1 LVLAFPIEER
11 HHPIGPSR
19 VGAVRTVWKDA
30 GMNIRQGHRS
40 GRRPAIARRVRL
52 AVLAALALPPVLAAC
67 GDVRAQAPAPAP
79 LKLRVVGGIAGV
91 NQFVLH
97 EEPFWTR
104 ELARRSGGRYGA
116 DIVPFDR
123 AGVPGHDMLT
133 LMRLGVVPFGTVLL
147 GQVVARHPELGA
159 PDLAGLSP
167 DVGTLRR
174 AVAAFRPQLAQSLR
188 DDHALELLA
197 VYIYPA
203 QVFFCTDTITSLK
216 ELAGRRIRVSSPTQ
230 ADFVAALDAIPVS
243 TAFTEIVPAMRS
255 GRVQCAVTGAV
266 SGRAIGL
273 DEIARTVYAM
283 PVSWGIALFA
293 ANRDAWQALPD
304 DLRRL
309 LREELPRL
317 EAAIWDESERETG
330 RPPTCG
336 VGPDCRS
343 GASSASPL
351 VVWPSEAEQRKRR
364 ELFEREILPRW
375 VQRCGAECARL
386 WNRTLAATLGV
397 KSPVAP

>member
-1 LVLAFPIEER
+1 
-11 HHPIGPSR
+11 
-19 VGAVRTVWKDA
+19 
-30 GMNIRQGHRS
+30 MNIGQAHRS
-40 GRRPAIARRVRL
+40 GRRPAFARHARGL
-52 AVLAALALPPVLAAC
+52 VLAALALAAVLAGC
-67 GDVRAQAPAPAP
+67 GDARAQAPVPAP
-79 LKLRVVGGIAGV
+79 LRLRIVGGLAGV

-97 EEPFWTR
+97 EEPFWSR

-123 AGVPGHDMLT
+123 AGVPGQDMLN
-133 LMRLGVVPFGTVLL
+133 LMRLGVVPLGTALL
-147 GQVVARHPELGA
+147 GQVVAAHPELGA

-174 AVAAFRPQLAQSLR
+174 VVAAFRPQLARSLR

-203 QVFFCTDTITSLK
+203 QVFFCTDRITSLK

-230 ADFVAALDAIPVS
+230 ADFVTALDATPVS
-243 TAFTEIVPAMRS
+243 TSFAEIVPAMRS
-255 GRVQCAVTGAV
+255 GRVQCAVTGAA

-273 DEIARTVYAM
+273 HEIARTIYAM
-283 PVSWGIALFA
+283 PVSWGLAMFA
-293 ANRDAWQALPD
+293 ANRDAWQALPE

-330 RPPTCG
+330 GPPTCG
-336 VGPDCRS
+336 TGPDCRP

-351 VVWPSEAEQRKRR
+351 VVWPSEAEQQKRR

-375 VQRCGAECARL
+375 VQRCGVECARL

-397 KSPVAP
+397 KSPVVP